1 MVRRPEY
8 PDFKHFNLFVQIL
21 GFKPC
26 TVNQISCSS
35 LKQLSLH
42 GPPCICFTW
51 HITWPRVAGRLWSV
65 AHIGK
70 VRWSASGRP
79 ERSWFKSLKSLKS
92 ASVKSKWP
100 TLHRV
105 VLTVHVSQ
113 GIWDK
118 FEKSWSKDAI
128 SLWLFR
134 YFHVHYV
141 HLSVTLKHDRRGV
154 ELPPTVM
161 QKQVTQKRLL
171 HRIHSFL
178 FCRSRGPVCSAGL
191 LRAEGVRHE
200 KRVGHVRSSS
210 PSSAKLG
217 HSSRSFWIWAWR
229 LKEGLILRVFL
240 CSYYSSWN
248 FEVPLCVFLCLWWLQ
263 SHCKH
268 QRGTTRGSGNLTVVV
283 PRSNVTALAD
293 EEDFN
298 RDLTWSNGQTLLK
311 LNPNWIHKV
320 YRKASYIVL
329 HCLTP
334 PGQKSSWLANKVV
347 CVCVSVYG

>member
-1 MVRRPEY
+1 MNWQTDLWWE
-8 PDFKHFNLFVQIL
+8 DLNILTQSFKALQSYFNLFVEIL

-128 SLWLFR
+128 SLWLFH

-141 HLSVTLKHDRRGV
+141 HLYHLSVTLKHDRRGL
-154 ELPPTVM
+154 ELPPTVICHARTGNTKTFATEDTSGYTAFCFAHVAPCAQRVFSVPKGCDM
-161 QKQVTQKRLL
+161 KNVSVTCAAHHQAR
-171 HRIHSFL
+171 
-178 FCRSRGPVCSAGL
+178 
-191 LRAEGVRHE
+191 
-200 KRVGHVRSSS
+200 

-217 HSSRSFWIWAWR
+217 HSSRSFWIWSNIR
-229 LKEGLILRVFL
+229 LKEDERRSYYICLILRVFL
-240 CSYYSSWN
+240 YY
-248 FEVPLCVFLCLWWLQ
+248 FY
-263 SHCKH
+263 
-268 QRGTTRGSGNLTVVV
+268 VV
-283 PRSNVTALAD
+283 L
-293 EEDFN
+293 E
-298 RDLTWSNGQTLLK
+298 
-311 LNPNWIHKV
+311 I
-320 YRKASYIVL
+320 
-329 HCLTP
+329 
-334 PGQKSSWLANKVV
+334 
-347 CVCVSVYG
+347 